1 MNYPSNQTAKTNKS
15 AWINHVTFKKYNRHM
30 KTIVCSLLV
39 LCGFILKSQSSEL
52 AFSKSYSFEYETQY
66 AKAITALT
74 DLHVDSYQINLRL
87 GWLYYM
93 NKDYVKSEQYYKKAI
108 VLEPTSIEARFGVVL
123 PQSTAGNWNS
133 VLATYLEVVKL
144 DPNNSTANYRLASI
158 YHTRKD
164 YTNAT
169 TYVSRVL
176 KLYPFDYDS
185 NLLYGKIL
193 MAQGKNAE
201 AKKHFTKAL
210 EYNTVSEEAKSAL
223 KKL

>member
-1 MNYPSNQTAKTNKS
+1 
-15 AWINHVTFKKYNRHM
+15 M
-30 KTIVCSLLV
+30 KRLIFLSFV
-39 LCGFILKSQSSEL
+39 LCGFVLKSQQSSEL

-66 AKAITALT
+66 TKAITALT

-133 VLATYLEVVKL
+133 VLATYIEVVKL

-158 YHTRKD
+158 YNTRKD
-164 YTNAT
+164 YVNAT

-193 MAQGKNAE
+193 MVQGKNAE
-201 AKKHFTKAL
+201 AKKHFIKAL
-210 EYNTVSEEAKSAL
+210 EYNTVSEEAKAAL

>member
-1 MNYPSNQTAKTNKS
+1 
-15 AWINHVTFKKYNRHM
+15 M
-30 KTIVCSLLV
+30 KRIVSLFFV
-39 LCGFILKSQSSEL
+39 LSGFVLKSQSSEL

-66 AKAITALT
+66 AKAISALT
-74 DLHVDSYQINLRL
+74 DLHIDSYQINLRL
-87 GWLYYM
+87 GWLYYLS
-93 NKDYVKSEQYYKKAI
+93 KDYTKAELCYKKAI

-123 PQSTAGNWNS
+123 PLSTTGNWNS
-133 VLATYLEVVKL
+133 VLSTYLEVVKL

-158 YHTRKD
+158 YNTRKD
-164 YTNAT
+164 YVNAT

-210 EYNTVSEEAKSAL
+210 EYNTLSEEAKAAL